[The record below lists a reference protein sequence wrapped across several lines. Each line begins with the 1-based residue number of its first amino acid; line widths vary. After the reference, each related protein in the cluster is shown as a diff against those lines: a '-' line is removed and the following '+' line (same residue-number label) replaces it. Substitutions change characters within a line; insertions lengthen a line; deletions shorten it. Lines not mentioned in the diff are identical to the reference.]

1 MQAATV
7 IDSATTAAPP
17 AGRITGGASTISRPR
32 IRART
37 RTGRVGA
44 VSRGL
49 TAGLFGVG
57 TALPER
63 VIDNAHFVEC
73 LDTDD
78 AWIVRRTGI
87 RTRHWLRDDEPLA
100 PLAARACAEALADA
114 GRTPDEVDQI
124 IVSTI
129 TPDNV
134 TPGLAPE
141 VARLI
146 GAHGVAAVDLNAACA
161 GFMYALDQAAA
172 LVETGRAGVVLVCG
186 AEALSRL
193 TDIEDRGTAVL
204 FGDGAGAVVVAAG
217 ELDRGV
223 SRFVLGS
230 DPEQGDLL
238 YADNIERKL
247 RMQGREVYRHAV
259 ARLVEATLQALE
271 AVSMTPDDLDLLVAH
286 QANARI
292 IESAAHELGVPHS
305 KLAINVDRV
314 ANTSSASIPLALAQA
329 ERDGL
334 LTSGMTV
341 GLAAFGAGF
350 VWGAGVVS
358 WKERRHVCA

>member
-7 IDSATTAAPP
+7 TQGATAPERDGRHSGAAVTAPP
-17 AGRITGGASTISRPR
+17 AAQPR
-32 IRART
+32 SRT
-37 RTGRVGA
+37 RRPLP
-44 VSRGL
+44 RGL

-63 VIDNAHFVEC
+63 EIDNAHFEQR

-87 RTRHWLRDDEPLA
+87 RTRRWLDPGAPLA
-100 PLAARACAEALADA
+100 PLAAQACADALADA
-114 GRTPDEVDQI
+114 GRTADEVDQV
-124 IVSTI
+124 IVTTI
-129 TPDNV
+129 TPDKV

-141 VARLI
+141 VSRLI
-146 GAHGVAAVDLNAACA
+146 GAHGAAAVDLNAACA
-161 GFMYALDQAAA
+161 GFLYGLDQAAA
-172 LVETGRAGVVLVCG
+172 LVETGRARVVLVCG
-186 AEALSRL
+186 AEALSRV
-193 TDIEDRGTAVL
+193 TDTEDRSTAVL

-223 SRFVLGS
+223 SRFVLGC

-238 YADNIERKL
+238 YADNEDRKL

-259 ARLVEATLQALE
+259 ARMVEASREALD
-271 AVSMTPDDLDLLVAH
+271 AAGLTAADLDLFVAH
-286 QANARI
+286 QAYARI
-292 IESAAHELGVPHS
+292 IEAAANELGLGRDQ
-305 KLAINVDRV
+305 LAINVDRV

-329 ERDGL
+329 ERDGQL
-334 LTSGMTV
+334 QPGMTL